1 MGIVGRVSRVGVVVA
16 LVLGSGCSGS
26 PSQPSPFRFG
36 EPFALRLGARAE
48 FNGDSLLAFDDVPSD
63 SRCPVDALC
72 VWAGEAV
79 VSVRFAVRSSPPPP
93 PLRLEGFSNGALI
106 VDGVAVPV
114 PWCTAEPSPIN
125 CHLSTS
131 VGKSTVTTGAYAIRL
146 IQLTPAPRAVAPV
159 ARGDYVG
166 TFVVAPL

>member
-1 MGIVGRVSRVGVVVA
+1 VGIVGRVSRVGVVLS

-26 PSQPSPFRFG
+26 PSHPTRFRLG
-36 EPFALRLGARAE
+36 EPVTLRLGARAE
-48 FNGDSLLAFDDVPSD
+48 FDGDSVLAFDDVPSD

-79 VSVRFAVRSSPPPP
+79 VSVRFAVRSSQPPS

-131 VGKSTVTTGAYAIRL
+131 EGKSTVRTGAYAIRL
-146 IQLTPAPRAVAPV
+146 IQLTPAPRAAAPV

-166 TFVVAPL
+166 TFLVARL